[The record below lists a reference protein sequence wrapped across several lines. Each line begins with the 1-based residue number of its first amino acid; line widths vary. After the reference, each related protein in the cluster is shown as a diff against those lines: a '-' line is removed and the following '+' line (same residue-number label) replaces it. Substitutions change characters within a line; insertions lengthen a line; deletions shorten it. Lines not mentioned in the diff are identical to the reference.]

1 MFERWKKRREAER
14 MARYITHPRDARR
27 MDGDVPSYWGQVGRI
42 LLFDALVLAG
52 LVHALMRLGVVPPLN
67 G

>member
-14 MARYITHPRDARR
+14 MARYITNPRAARR
-27 MDGDVPSYWGQVGRI
+27 MDDDMPSYWGQVGRI
-42 LLFDALVLAG
+42 LAFDALVLAG
-52 LVHALMRLGVVPPLN
+52 LGYALMRLGVVPPLN